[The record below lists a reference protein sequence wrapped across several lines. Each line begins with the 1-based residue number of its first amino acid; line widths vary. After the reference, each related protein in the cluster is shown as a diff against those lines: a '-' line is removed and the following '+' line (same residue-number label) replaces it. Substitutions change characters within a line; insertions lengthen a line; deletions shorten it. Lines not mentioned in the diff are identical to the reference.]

1 MLSVTC
7 LSRCTNGQTYGPI
20 EPNLDFAL
28 GSELKQQQNY
38 QTISRLND
46 RTEIQTKILSYS
58 KDETLRD
65 ICYFLIGD
73 LLWALSRFCQ
83 WISRERLEKNKEG
96 ENHW

>member
-38 QTISRLND
+38 QTND
-46 RTEIQTKILSYS
+46 QTEIETKILSYS
-58 KDETLRD
+58 KDETLCD

-83 WISRERLEKNKEG
+83 WISRERFEKNKEG